1 MQDDVIDVDGGRLY
15 YRHTDLDASRPTVLF
30 IHGLGESGLCFLE
43 AFASEAL
50 AVFNIIVPDLPG
62 FGRSSPAADQDYSFS
77 KQIVRLLALLD
88 ELGVAETHLVGHS
101 MGGDIG
107 TLFCQ
112 RQGDR
117 VLSFVNIEGN
127 LMADNRYVV
136 EQALQAEADGRFE
149 EWLRDDFALQQV
161 IGLCHRW
168 PTTVRYLASL
178 QMCRGR
184 AFADS
189 VHEIDAL
196 LAPSAGSN
204 VALIGRAYRE
214 LTTPRY
220 YCAGEASLA
229 QNARRFLKDAGL
241 RHRVFGESFHW
252 VMLDRTVSFYRSLAE
267 FIARAN

>member
-1 MQDDVIDVDGGRLY
+1 MQDSVIEVDGGRLY
-15 YRHTDLDASRPTVLF
+15 YRHTDLDASRPTVFF

-127 LMADNRYVV
+127 LMADNRYIV
-136 EQALQAEADGRFE
+136 EQSLRAEADSRFE
-149 EWLRDDFALQQV
+149 EWLRDDFARKQV
-161 IGLCHRW
+161 IDLCHRCGYRHGLP
-168 PTTVRYLASL
+168 PTGYAENFL
-178 QMCRGR
+178 
-184 AFADS
+184 
-189 VHEIDAL
+189 
-196 LAPSAGSN
+196 
-204 VALIGRAYRE
+204 
-214 LTTPRY
+214 
-220 YCAGEASLA
+220 
-229 QNARRFLKDAGL
+229 RRQG
-241 RHRVFGESFHW
+241 
-252 VMLDRTVSFYRSLAE
+252 
-267 FIARAN
+267 